1 MNVLA
6 ILLISAAISLVGLV
20 VASLIYGASAVIS
33 AVIRVTFWVVGAVLR
48 LVVVS
53 VIRLFYAV
61 RGVVARLR

>member
-33 AVIRVTFWVVGAVLR
+33 AVIRGTFWVVGAVLR

-53 VIRLFYAV
+53 VIRLFYAL
-61 RGVVARLR
+61 RGAVARLR